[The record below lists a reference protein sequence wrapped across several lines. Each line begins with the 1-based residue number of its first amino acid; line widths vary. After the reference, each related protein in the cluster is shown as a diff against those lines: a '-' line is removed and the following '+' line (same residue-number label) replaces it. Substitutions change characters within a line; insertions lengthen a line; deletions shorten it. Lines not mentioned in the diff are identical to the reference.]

1 MGGLTEQPI
10 VAPPNQIDAMLDR
23 EAPLDPA
30 VAAPAEP
37 IQRSYQVYP
46 DTKIAVSKKLGVV
59 VRARKDAGKRALEVF
74 VEAWNEAIKYYNND
88 QFIHRTSP
96 SDDRAGNIDASREIT
111 DEFSETENI
120 VFANINAMM
129 PKIYAKNPTVEFT
142 GPAQF
147 EELLDVVEKLM
158 KTLMQR
164 KSQPGLNM
172 KPKAR
177 RHVLRALLMNMSYI
191 EIGYN
196 KRVGSPESAQA
207 ELGALTAQL
216 AEADEKTIKEIEG
229 KLQAI
234 ETETSVLFPPGPW
247 MRIVDPRLVIRDSE
261 GEEEDLSD
269 SNYLLVGEYMPTEWL
284 KARYTQHLE
293 DRGIVLLFEPTHV
306 VAIGGT
312 TTSGVED
319 EVNNFQLLSKG
330 LGDQAYKKYGFDDQ
344 LAFRTQCRTLVWKYY
359 DKSTR
364 RVMWF
369 LDNDW
374 TWPLWVWDDP
384 NQLAEFFPV
393 YPLAFHQNP
402 EAPLANG
409 EVSYYLDQ
417 QDGINTIN
425 STKNKELQ
433 DIKSKFFHNADVVSE
448 DMMEKFLSAKR
459 KTSLAISG
467 LPEGTKL
474 EDHIWS
480 PTPKS
485 VQWQAVFDKGP
496 LYAAIDRI
504 ASTNEV
510 MRGGQFKTNT
520 TNDAI
525 EAYNSNSAGRDDEK
539 IDQVEDCLGHAIWG
553 IAQLCL
559 MNMSADQ
566 VSVLIG
572 EDVQQT
578 WRNLTPDELRNGFS
592 PQVVAGSTTKP
603 TSALKKAQ
611 AMEAGQV
618 LGQFAGSNP
627 QTASVMTTII
637 LRMFSRAFDEIVISK
652 DEWNQLIQVTQAGGP
667 LGIVDQ
673 LDPQMKMAFASALM
687 KGVPAQQALDM
698 IMQATGK
705 SGGAQPSPSGPPAS
719 TSK

>member
-30 VAAPAEP
+30 VAVPAAP

-59 VRARKDAGKRALEVF
+59 VKARKDAGKRALEVF

-96 SDDRAGNIDASREIT
+96 NDDRPGNSDASREIT

-142 GPAQF
+142 GPQQF
-147 EELLDVVEKLM
+147 EDLLDVVEKLM

-164 KSQPGLNM
+164 KAQPGLNM

-207 ELGALTAQL
+207 ELGALTQQL

-247 MRIVDPRLVIRDSE
+247 MRIVDPRMVIRDSE
-261 GEEEDLSD
+261 AEEEDLSD

-284 KARYTQHLE
+284 KARFTEKLE
-293 DRGIVLLFEPTHV
+293 DRGVVLKFEPTHV
-306 VAIGGT
+306 VAIGST
-312 TTSGVED
+312 TTSSTD
-319 EVNNFQLLSKG
+319 EEVSNFQLLSKG

-425 STKNKELQ
+425 SVKNKELQ
-433 DIKSKFFHNADVVSE
+433 DIKSKFFHNADVVSQ
-448 DMMEKFLSAKR
+448 DVMEKFLSAKR
-459 KTSLAISG
+459 KTSLAITG

-480 PTPKS
+480 PVPKS

-618 LGQFAGSNP
+618 LGQFAGGNP
-627 QTASVMTTII
+627 QTASVMTTIV

-698 IMQATGK
+698 IMQAAGA

>member
-1 MGGLTEQPI
+1 MAEPIEQPN

-30 VAAPAEP
+30 VVTPVEP
-37 IQRSYQVYP
+37 VQRSYQVFP
-46 DTKIAVSKKLGVV
+46 DSKIAVSKKLGVV
-59 VRARKDAGKRALEVF
+59 VKARKDAGKRALESF
-74 VEAWNEAIKYYNND
+74 VQAWNEAVKYYNND

-96 SDDRAGNIDASREIT
+96 NDDRPGNVDASREIT

-129 PKIYAKNPTVEFT
+129 PSLYAKNPTVEFT
-142 GPAQF
+142 GPAQY
-147 EELLDVVEKLM
+147 EALLDVVEKLM

-164 KSQPGLNM
+164 RAQPGLNM

-207 ELGALTAQL
+207 ELAMLTEKLKA
-216 AEADEKTIKEIEG
+216 ADEKEIKEIEG
-229 KLQAI
+229 QLQAI

-247 MRIVDPRLVIRDSE
+247 MRVVDPRLVIRDSE
-261 GEEEDLSD
+261 AEEEDLSD
-269 SNYLLVGEYMPTEWL
+269 STYLLVGEYMPTEWL
-284 KARYTQHLE
+284 KARFTEKLE
-293 DRGIVLLFEPTHV
+293 DRGIVLKFEPTHV

-312 TTSGVED
+312 TTSGIDD
-319 EVNNFQLLSKG
+319 EVNNFTLLSKG
-330 LGDQAYKKYGFDDQ
+330 LGDQAYKKYGFDDE

-384 NQLAEFFPV
+384 NQLGEFFPV
-393 YPLAFHQNP
+393 YTLGFHQNP

-425 STKNKELQ
+425 SAKNKELQ
-433 DIKSKFFHNADVVSE
+433 DIKSKYFHNADVVSE

-467 LPEGTKL
+467 LPEGTKI

-504 ASTNEV
+504 SSVNDV

-520 TNDAI
+520 TNDAV
-525 EAYNSNSAGRDDEK
+525 ETYNSAAAGRNEEK
-539 IDQVEDCLGHAIWG
+539 VDQIEDCLSHAIWG

-572 EDVQQT
+572 EDVQQS
-578 WRNLTPDELRNGFS
+578 WRNLTPDELRNGFA

-618 LGQFAGSNP
+618 LGQFAGGNP
-627 QTASVMTTII
+627 QTASVMTSIV
-637 LRMFSRAFDEIVISK
+637 LRMFSRAFDEVVITKS
-652 DEWNQLIQVTQAGGP
+652 EWDQLIMMTEAGGP
-667 LGIVDQ
+667 LGAIDQ
-673 LDPQMKMAFASALM
+673 LDPQMKMAFVSALM

-698 IMQATGK
+698 IMQATGM
-705 SGGAQPSPSGPPAS
+705 SGASSGDSGPPAS
-719 TSK
+719 ASK

>member
-1 MGGLTEQPI
+1 MAVDPNQPN

-23 EAPLDPA
+23 EAPLDPS
-30 VAAPAEP
+30 AAPAPAP
-37 IQRSYQVYP
+37 IQRSYQVFP
-46 DTKIAVSKKLGVV
+46 DSKIAVSKKLGVV
-59 VRARKDAGKRALEVF
+59 VKARKDAGRRALEMF
-74 VEAWNEAIKYYNND
+74 VQAWNEAVKYYNND

-96 SDDRAGNIDASREIT
+96 SDDRPGNTDASREVT
-111 DEFSETENI
+111 DEFSETENL
-120 VFANINAMM
+120 VFANVNAMM
-129 PKIYAKNPTVEFT
+129 PSLYAKNPTVEFT

-164 KSQPGLNM
+164 KAMPGINL

-191 EIGYN
+191 EIGFN

-207 ELGALTAQL
+207 ELAALTEQL
-216 AEADEKTIKEIEG
+216 AAADEKTIREIEG

-261 GEEEDLSD
+261 AEEEDLSD

-284 KARYTQHLE
+284 KARFTDKLE
-293 DRGIVLLFEPTHV
+293 DRGIVLKFEPTHV

-319 EVNNFQLLSKG
+319 EVNNFTLLSRG
-330 LGDQAYKKYGFDDQ
+330 LGDQAYKKYGFDDE

-364 RVMWF
+364 RVMWW
-369 LDNDW
+369 LENDW
-374 TWPLWVWDDP
+374 AWPLWVWDDP

-393 YPLAFHQNP
+393 YPLGFHQNP

-417 QDGINTIN
+417 QDAVNTIN
-425 STKNKELQ
+425 SARNKELM
-433 DIKSKFFHNADVVSE
+433 DVHTKYFHNADIVSE
-448 DMMEKFLSAKR
+448 DTMEKFLSSKR
-459 KTSLAISG
+459 RQSLAITG
-467 LPEGTKL
+467 LPEGSKL
-474 EDHIWS
+474 EDFIWS
-480 PTPKS
+480 PSPKS
-485 VQWQAVFDKGP
+485 VQYQALFDKNP

-504 ASTNEV
+504 SSTNDV

-525 EAYNSNSAGRDDEK
+525 ETYNSAASGRNEEK
-539 IDQVEDCLGHAIWG
+539 IDQIEDCLSHAIWG

-572 EDVQQT
+572 EDVTAT

-627 QTASVMTTII
+627 NTASIMTSIV

-652 DEWNQLIQVTQAGGP
+652 DEWNMLIQATEAGGP
-667 LGIVDQ
+667 LGMIDQ
-673 LDPQMKMAFASALM
+673 LDPQLKMAFVSALM
-687 KGVPAQQALDM
+687 KGVPAQQALDL
-698 IMQATGK
+698 ITQAAGK
-705 SGGAQPSPSGPPAS
+705 TSGGASPEGPPAS